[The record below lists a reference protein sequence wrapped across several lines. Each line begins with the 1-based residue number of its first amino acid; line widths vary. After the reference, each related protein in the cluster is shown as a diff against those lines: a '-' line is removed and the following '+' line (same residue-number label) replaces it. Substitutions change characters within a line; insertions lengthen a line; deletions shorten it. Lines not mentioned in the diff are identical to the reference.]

1 MSRPRH
7 RRSRRRRLSP
17 GEGLDAALDR
27 VRTGGPLARAILR
40 SSGIRATR
48 RQRLDRAT
56 LGLGVAA
63 LAATGAAAAGEV
75 AHIWRRGSA
84 PLPTET
90 DHVLAAVGEAA
101 KETVEVTVEGYRA
114 APVREAALLNMLL
127 SFVLT
132 FGFARLSTTT
142 IHRRG
147 RFGPFRDVHV
157 GGRHVHHFVPGI
169 GLAFLSGG
177 AAIATRGK
185 EIDRWLAVPF
195 GAGAALTLDEA
206 ALLLQLEDVYWTE
219 EGVLSI
225 QVTLATASLLGTIA
239 TARRLLRRGELAVL
253 ESDTADDAEDQ
264 TPALSAVVTP
274 LRAERAR

>member
-1 MSRPRH
+1 MSRRG
-7 RRSRRRRLSP
+7 RRPRLSP

-40 SSGIRATR
+40 RSGIRASR

-56 LGLGVAA
+56 LALAATA

-90 DHVLAAVGEAA
+90 DHVLAAAGEAA

-132 FGFARLSTTT
+132 FGFVRLSTTT

-169 GLAFLSGG
+169 VLAFLSGG

-185 EIDRWLAVPF
+185 EIDRLLAIPF

-239 TARRLLRRGELAVL
+239 TARRLLRRGEQAVL
-253 ESDTADDAEDQ
+253 QSDVAGPDEA
-264 TPALSAVVTP
+264 PPLSAVVTP
-274 LRAERAR
+274 LRAERR